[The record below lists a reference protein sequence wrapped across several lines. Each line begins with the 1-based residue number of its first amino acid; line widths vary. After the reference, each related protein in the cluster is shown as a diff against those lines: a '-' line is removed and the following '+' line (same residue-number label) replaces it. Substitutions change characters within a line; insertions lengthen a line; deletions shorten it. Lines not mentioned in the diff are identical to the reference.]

1 MIQEQIAPSSVHLRG
16 DLEEAGRSLEGPSEI
31 PIESQPDQ
39 ALIQRCQAGDMK
51 AAEEIFHRYHGPV
64 HNLVARMVRNG
75 PETEDLVQ
83 DVFLKAFKGMTGFKG
98 ASSFRT
104 WIYQIATNTCLNHL
118 AKAER
123 RYAHDSLEAPL
134 GTDYDQ
140 TLGDRLPDPGPVPEE
155 AAVTAEIYRRIG
167 EAVDRLPADFRAVLV
182 LRDFQDLSY
191 EEVARALDLNLGTV
205 KSRLARAR
213 RQVQKWVEDLFSDEP
228 QFHE

>member
-1 MIQEQIAPSSVHLRG
+1 MIEELSAPSPVHLNG
-16 DLEEAGRSLEGPSEI
+16 DLEEAGRPLEGSRHIPS
-31 PIESQPDQ
+31 ESQPDHV
-39 ALIQRCQAGDMK
+39 LILGCQAGDMK
-51 AAEEIFHRYHGPV
+51 AAEALFRRYHAPV

-83 DVFLKAFKGMTGFKG
+83 DVFLKAFRGIGGFKG

-104 WIYQIATNTCLNHL
+104 WLYQIATNTCLNHL

-123 RYAHDSLEAPL
+123 RFVHDSLEQPL
-134 GTDYDQ
+134 GADLDQ
-140 TLGDRLPDPGPVPEE
+140 TLGDRLPAPGPVPEE
-155 AAVTAEIYRRIG
+155 AAVTAEIYRRVG
-167 EAVDRLPADFRAVLV
+167 EAVERLPPDFRAVLV

-191 EEVARALDLNLGTV
+191 EEVAQALDLNLGTV

-213 RQVQKWVEDLFSDEP
+213 RQVQKWVEDLFRDEP